1 VSNIF
6 VKEDWSPMDYLSAKA
21 DPVSRNRFLEEY
33 RVFVRKIASAHCRRL
48 LEWGRDEELSI
59 AMIAL
64 DSAIDGYQPDKG
76 AKFETFAS
84 IVIKRRLID
93 FQRSMQ
99 RLAKREVVVED
110 VPAAIQDATWGEEYL
125 RLERA
130 AELQEFAAVL
140 DTYGISFT
148 DLARESPS
156 QQAVRDRVFRVA
168 RLVAGRPEL
177 VAKILEQGRLP
188 LEQISQLTGETSKT
202 LGKRRRYLI
211 ALLLVAAREGD
222 FPFISSY
229 LQIGGDCDG

>member
-1 VSNIF
+1 
-6 VKEDWSPMDYLSAKA
+6 MDYLSAKA

-48 LEWGRDEELSI
+48 LEWGRDEELSV

-99 RLAKREVVVED
+99 RLAKREVVVDD

-188 LEQISQLTGETSKT
+188 LEQISQLTGETAKT

>member
-1 VSNIF
+1 
-6 VKEDWSPMDYLSAKA
+6 MDYLSAKA

-110 VPAAIQDATWGEEYL
+110 VPAAIQDATLGEEYL

-188 LEQISQLTGETSKT
+188 LEQVSQLTGETSKT

-229 LQIGGDCDG
+229 LQIGGGL

>member
-1 VSNIF
+1 
-6 VKEDWSPMDYLSAKA
+6 MDYLSAKA

-99 RLAKREVVVED
+99 RLAKREVVVDD
-110 VPAAIQDATWGEEYL
+110 VPSAIQDATWGEEYL

>member
-1 VSNIF
+1 
-6 VKEDWSPMDYLSAKA
+6 MDYLSAKA
-21 DPVSRNRFLEEY
+21 GPVSRNRFLEEY

-93 FQRSMQ
+93 YQRSMQ
-99 RLAKREVVVED
+99 RLAKREVVVDD